1 MLLGLYFIAGFILSG
16 LLFLLK
22 RWRSSVVI
30 TLLFILL
37 QIFVSISAMFR
48 LDEVN
53 LNYFTFDSLAV
64 IFLLILSL
72 IASAT
77 LYHSVRL
84 TRNATNW
91 NRSLYF
97 FSFIILNISLTGVF
111 TANNIIVSWI
121 FIELTTLSVASLI
134 NYQRTEHSLEATWK
148 YVFVCSL
155 GIALAYIGILF
166 ASATTGAGASGDMS
180 FDGLKNSFV
189 NINPVYLKMAFILI
203 LAGYS
208 SKLEVFPLYTIGIDA
223 NYVAPSPVSAFLS
236 TALVNGGFVAFY
248 RVFSAMSDTLISAW
262 MNHVMLITGLL
273 SLLVASIYVQ
283 RSINLKRVFAYS
295 TVEHMGLVL
304 IALSLGKPG
313 IYIALLQITFHSLI
327 KSGIFYHMGI
337 LHRIMRSYQLDI
349 TGGYLKVNPT
359 GAAIVLSGVILI
371 TAIPPSPLFRSEF
384 LLMRELID
392 GQLIAFILTI
402 MFLTLI
408 LYGIL
413 RKSMGMLL
421 GESGQLKPSEEN
433 IAGSEYLF
441 QLLFFLAAVV
451 MCFYI
456 PDFLNS
462 LFNSASEAGGFMF
475 ESSGSI

>member
-1 MLLGLYFIAGFILSG
+1 
-16 LLFLLK
+16 
-22 RWRSSVVI
+22 
-30 TLLFILL
+30 
-37 QIFVSISAMFR
+37 
-48 LDEVN
+48 
-53 LNYFTFDSLAV
+53 
-64 IFLLILSL
+64 
-72 IASAT
+72 
-77 LYHSVRL
+77 
-84 TRNATNW
+84 
-91 NRSLYF
+91 
-97 FSFIILNISLTGVF
+97 
-111 TANNIIVSWI
+111 
-121 FIELTTLSVASLI
+121 
-134 NYQRTEHSLEATWK
+134 
-148 YVFVCSL
+148 
-155 GIALAYIGILF
+155 
-166 ASATTGAGASGDMS
+166 
-180 FDGLKNSFV
+180 
-189 NINPVYLKMAFILI
+189 
-203 LAGYS
+203 
-208 SKLEVFPLYTIGIDA
+208 
-223 NYVAPSPVSAFLS
+223 
-236 TALVNGGFVAFY
+236 VNGGFVAFY